1 MTQEQLIK
9 LAGRYDDKASRAYYN
24 YQETGM
30 PRYDRERSNA
40 EDMAEA
46 LRMAANAADDH
57 SKLISL
63 RAELADLAY
72 RGEKMLNDEDPN
84 WAGLIREIVSLAE
97 VFAGYKRRNNT

>member
-1 MTQEQLIK
+1 MTKDELIK

-30 PRYDRERSNA
+30 PRYDRERANA
-40 EDMAEA
+40 EDLAEA

-57 SKLISL
+57 SKLIIL

-72 RGEKMLNDEDPN
+72 KAELETNAGVGAERIADE
-84 WAGLIREIVSLAE
+84 LITLAE
-97 VFAGYKRRNNT
+97 AFAGYKRRNNT

>member
-9 LAGRYDDKASRAYYN
+9 LANRYDDKASRAYYN